1 MENPHEQQ
9 QSALIRRVIHNVKK
23 LNEVLEEL
31 NDRMKDVNEHNQ
43 DIVTLSKIWSNYSRN
58 VLFNLETTDSLQAPV

>member
-1 MENPHEQQ
+1 MENPHEEQ

-31 NDRMKDVNEHNQ
+31 NDRMKDINECNR
-43 DIVTLSKIWSNYSRN
+43 DIVTLSKIWGNYSRN
-58 VLFNLETTDSLQAPV
+58 VMFNLETTDALQEPI